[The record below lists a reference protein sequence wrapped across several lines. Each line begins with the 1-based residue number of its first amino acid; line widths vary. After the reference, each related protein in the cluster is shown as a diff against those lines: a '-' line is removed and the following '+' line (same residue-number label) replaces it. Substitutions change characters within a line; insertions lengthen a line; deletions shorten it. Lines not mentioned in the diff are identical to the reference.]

1 MTISKDKM
9 VSVTYELK
17 LDGKGG
23 DVFETA
29 GKENPLSF
37 LYGSGMMLPAFEQ
50 ALAGKKVSDVF
61 EIAIPA
67 IDAYGE
73 VNDEAIVDL
82 PKHIFMVD
90 GKIDEELIAPG
101 NSVPMMSTSGQR
113 MEGLVISVDEQV
125 VKMDFNHPLAGE
137 NLHFTGEVLE
147 VRDATPEELSV
158 MFSGGGCGSGCGCG
172 SGESKN
178 SGGGCGSGCGCG
190 DTESKN
196 SGGSCGSGCGCG
208 DTESNL
214 ESCETGSCGDGK
226 GGSCGCN

>member
-17 LDGKGG
+17 LDGKEG
-23 DVFETA
+23 DVFEKA
-29 GKENPLSF
+29 GKDSPLVF

-50 ALAGKKVSDVF
+50 ALLNKKVNDTF
-61 EIAIPA
+61 EISIAA
-67 IDAYGE
+67 VDAYGE
-73 VNDEAIVDL
+73 VNEEAIVDL
-82 PKHIFMVD
+82 PKNIFMVD

-113 MEGLVISVDEQV
+113 MEGLVVSVDENMVQ
-125 VKMDFNHPLAGE
+125 MDFNHPLAGE
-137 NLHFTGEVLE
+137 DLHFTGEILE

-158 MFSGGGCGSGCGCG
+158 MFSGGGCGCGSGGCG
-172 SGESKN
+172 SGEGKAS
-178 SGGGCGSGCGCG
+178 GGCGSGCGCS
-190 DTESKN
+190 DTES
-196 SGGSCGSGCGCG
+196 
-208 DTESNL
+208 DL